1 MNKRSAVAVAAGL
14 TGALVSGVAGYSVR
28 VGNTATPEAA
38 PPLPPIVKHKTK
50 TITIHKKAK
59 PAALTTKAPA
69 VQTVVVRRA
78 PTVIHSAPPAPA
90 PHPAV
95 HHTGG
100 SGTGTGGEGDDQGER
115 DQHESEHEGGG
126 GDD

>member
-1 MNKRSAVAVAAGL
+1 VNKRSAVAVAAGL

-28 VGNTATPEAA
+28 VGSSAAEPGAA

-50 TITIHKKAK
+50 TITIHRKAK
-59 PAALTTKAPA
+59 PAALITKAPA

-78 PTVIHSAPPAPA
+78 PTVIHPAPPAPA
-90 PHPAV
+90 PRPAV

-100 SGTGTGGEGDDQGER
+100 SGTGTGGE
-115 DQHESEHEGGG
+115 HETEHEGGSEHEGAG

>member
-1 MNKRSAVAVAAGL
+1 VNRRSAIAVAGGL

-28 VGNTATPEAA
+28 VHQPPPAA
-38 PPLPPIVKHKTK
+38 ADPAGKPIVRTKTR

-59 PAALTTKAPA
+59 PRSNSAAAP
-69 VQTVVVRRA
+69 VRTVVVKRA
-78 PTVIHSAPPAPA
+78 PTVIPAPA
-90 PHPAV
+90 VHASTSVV

-100 SGTGTGGEGDDQGER
+100 SATGGGEGDDRRER
-115 DQHESEHEGGG
+115 GDHEGGG